1 MHVDFGFGAK
11 QQKFIAGMVGGKLT
25 KFVDTPGLLDPDVKS
40 DDEIKELANAILCV
54 PNGIHGIGFV
64 INIGNIS
71 SKVVKVLENLLA
83 YVDMVPYV
91 FVIFSNAYLLSSP
104 YEKQLLKLKIL
115 LKSNDTLKILHK
127 LLENIDNRYII
138 LESVLNEEEGYYDTK
153 VIELMKI
160 IDSILDK
167 QKEPF
172 TCFLNDIA
180 RKLLESNKSQKECVD
195 ALKKDLRT
203 AKSLPFPSAK
213 TRFLKRFMVFVGVG
227 AGAITGALVGAVAG
241 PAGSAAGVTVGA
253 SAVAAIIGGGIVGG
267 ASGGIAG
274 LSIGTKINECRTQ

>member
-1 MHVDFGFGAK
+1 M
-11 QQKFIAGMVGGKLT
+11 
-25 KFVDTPGLLDPDVKS
+25 DPDVKS

-64 INIGNIS
+64 IDIGNIS

-91 FVIFSNAYLLSSP
+91 FVIFSNAYLLSST

-153 VIELMKI
+153 VLELMKI

-172 TCFLNDIA
+172 TCFINDIA
-180 RKLLESNKSQKECVD
+180 RKLLESNKSQKECID

-203 AKSLPFPSAK
+203 VKSQLFTTEKSQFFPSAK
-213 TRFLKRFMVFVGVG
+213 TGFLKRFMVFVGVS
-227 AGAITGALVGAVAG
+227 AGAITGALVVTVAG

-253 SAVAAIIGGGIVGG
+253 SAVAAIIVDGILGG

-274 LSIGTKINECRTQ
+274 LNIGTKINECHTQ